1 MHQKFSHRAQVL
13 KSSAIREILKVTEQ
27 PDIISFAG
35 GLPAPDAFPL
45 TEIKTATDTVLQSK
59 DIYGALQYG
68 PTEGYAPLRQWI
80 ADYLSA
86 RDQTAVKPA
95 QVLIVTGSQQAL
107 DLIGKMLIDSDDKVL
122 VETPTYLGA
131 LQAFNQYAP
140 KYIAIESDSDGLKP
154 ETISDDVAA
163 EAKFLYTIPNFQN
176 PTGRRLTESR
186 RQTLVAKAKH
196 NHLILV
202 EDDPYG
208 DLDYQGHR
216 LPCLYSLASENTIY
230 LGSFSKI
237 LTPGLR
243 LGFIVASEQFI
254 SKLVQLKQA
263 ADLHTPSLTQYIA
276 YQVLSKNNFLTHHIP
291 KIREIYAKR
300 CQYMLDSLKRYMPR
314 QVHWNQPEGGMFIWV
329 ELPENINATEL
340 LSDAIS
346 QKVAFV
352 PGETFYA
359 HAEKTNCFRLAFVT
373 VPEEKIERGIKI
385 LAEMINHRIH
395 HLQEKTVMM

>member
-80 ADYLSA
+80 AEYLSA

-140 KYIAIESDSDGLKP
+140 EYIAIESDSDGLKP

-254 SKLVQLKQA
+254 GKLVQLKQA